1 MGRPYTQLTQSDREG
16 IEREMR
22 KGKSMRQISRDLG
35 RSASTIWREWTRN
48 LGPRNL
54 YRAVYAQQQAMQR
67 RRIPRRLYVLQSVA
81 QRQSLLRRLQLG
93 HSPEQIAGRCPH
105 LGSRSSLYRHL
116 TREDL
121 KLWRRYL
128 RGVHGKRRFDRRRE
142 RIHHRVF
149 IDDRPEEANAR
160 TRMGDW
166 EVDTMRGPTR
176 SATVLL
182 SAVDRCTRLI
192 KLRRV
197 SSRKA
202 ADLNESLCAA
212 LAGWPVKSLT
222 VDNGMEFA
230 SHVELSAR
238 IGAAVYF
245 AHEQCPWE
253 RGTNENSNGLVR
265 HYIPRLTPIEA
276 YSDAQIARI
285 ERLLNHRPRKCLGF
299 RTPDEAARGASLL
312 HLQ

>member
-1 MGRPYTQLTQSDREG
+1 MGRPYTQLTLR
-16 IEREMR
+16 EREVIEHEMR
-22 KGKSMRQISRDLG
+22 RGKSVRWIAKLIA
-35 RSASTIWREWTRN
+35 RSASTVSREVHRN
-48 LGPRNL
+48 LGSGDL
-54 YRAVYAQQQAMQR
+54 YRALRAQQQSLVR
-67 RRIPRRLYVLQSVA
+67 RQIPRRRYVLQTVA
-81 QRQSLLRRLQLG
+81 QQQSVLRRLRLG
-93 HSPEQIAGRCPH
+93 YSPEQIAGRCPH

-116 TREDL
+116 NRSDL
-121 KLWRRYL
+121 LLYRRYL
-128 RGVHGKRRFDRRRE
+128 RGTTGKRRFDRRRE

-149 IDDRPEEANAR
+149 IDERPVAAHER
-160 TRMGDW
+160 TRLGDW
-166 EVDTMRGPTR
+166 EVDTMRGPTT
-176 SATVLL
+176 SSMVLL

-197 SSRKA
+197 PSRKA

-212 LAGWPVKSLT
+212 LAGWPVQSLT

-230 SHVELSAR
+230 SHVDLCAR
-238 IGAAVYF
+238 IGSPVYF

-265 HYIPRLTPIEA
+265 HYIPRLTPIEN
-276 YSDAQIARI
+276 YSDEYIARV

-299 RTPDEAARGASLL
+299 RTPDEAARAASLL